1 MTKLYHGD
9 TQLKAEMK
17 YLKKE
22 SKKKKCN
29 NKTEEE
35 RSDRHS
41 DPFADLLIRA
51 VLVQMVINTVEEI
64 KQEKERIC

>member
-9 TQLKAEMK
+9 TQLKAEMR

-22 SKKKKCN
+22 SKKKKSYT
-29 NKTEEE
+29 KTEEE
-35 RSDRHS
+35 RSDRYF
-41 DPFADLLIRA
+41 DPTDILIRA
-51 VLVQMVINTVEEI
+51 VLVQLVIQTVEEI

>member
-22 SKKKKCN
+22 SKKKKSYT
-29 NKTEEE
+29 KTEGE

>member
-9 TQLKAEMK
+9 AQLKAEMR

-22 SKKKKCN
+22 SKKKKSH
-29 NKTEEE
+29 KRTEEE
-35 RSDRHS
+35 RSEKYF
-41 DPFADLLIRA
+41 DPTEIFIRA
-51 VLVQMVINTVEEI
+51 VLVQMVIQTVAEI

>member
-9 TQLKAEMK
+9 TQLKAEIR

-22 SKKKKCN
+22 SKKKKN
-29 NKTEEE
+29 YDKTEEE
-35 RSDRHS
+35 RSERYF
-41 DPFADLLIRA
+41 DPTEIFIRA
-51 VLVQMVINTVEEI
+51 VLVQMVIQTVAEI

>member
-9 TQLKAEMK
+9 AQLKAEMR

-22 SKKKKCN
+22 SKKKKSYD
-29 NKTEEE
+29 KPEEE
-35 RSDRHS
+35 RSEKYF
-41 DPFADLLIRA
+41 DPTDIFIRA
-51 VLVQMVINTVEEI
+51 VLVQMVIQTVEEI

>member
-9 TQLKAEMK
+9 SQLKAEMR

-22 SKKKKCN
+22 SKKKKSYH
-29 NKTEEE
+29 KTEEE
-35 RSDRHS
+35 GSERYF
-41 DPFADLLIRA
+41 DPTDILIRA
-51 VLVQMVINTVEEI
+51 VLVQLVIQTVAEI

>member
-9 TQLKAEMK
+9 TQLKAELK

-22 SKKKKCN
+22 SKKKKSYT
-29 NKTEEE
+29 KTEEE
-35 RSDRHS
+35 RSDSDS

-51 VLVQMVINTVEEI
+51 VCVQMIINTVEEI
-64 KQEKERIC
+64 KREKEKIC

>member
-9 TQLKAEMK
+9 TQLKAEIK

-22 SKKKKCN
+22 SKKKKSYT
-29 NKTEEE
+29 KTEEE
-35 RSDRHS
+35 RSDRDS
-41 DPFADLLIRA
+41 DPFTDLLIRA
-51 VLVQMVINTVEEI
+51 VCVQMVIQTIEEI

>member
-9 TQLKAEMK
+9 AQLKAEMR

-22 SKKKKCN
+22 SKKKKN
-29 NKTEEE
+29 HNKTEEE
-35 RSDRHS
+35 RSERYF
-41 DPFADLLIRA
+41 DPTDIFIRA
-51 VLVQMVINTVEEI
+51 VLVQMVIQTVAEI

>member
-22 SKKKKCN
+22 SKKKKSYT
-29 NKTEEE
+29 KTEEE

-41 DPFADLLIRA
+41 DPFTDLLIRA

>member
-9 TQLKAEMK
+9 TQLKAEIR

-22 SKKKKCN
+22 SKKKKNCT
-29 NKTEEE
+29 KPEEE
-35 RSDRHS
+35 RSDRS
-41 DPFADLLIRA
+41 FDPTDLLIRA
-51 VLVQMVINTVEEI
+51 LCAQLVINTVEEI

>member
-9 TQLKAEMK
+9 AQLKAEIR

-22 SKKKKCN
+22 AKKKKNCT
-29 NKTEEE
+29 KPEEE
-35 RSDRHS
+35 RSDRYF
-41 DPFADLLIRA
+41 DPTDIFIRA
-51 VLVQMVINTVEEI
+51 VLVQMVIQTVEEI